1 MVAEQFL
8 GWFSFGA
15 QRDVGTGAGFS
26 HGLFCIHLTKMSP
39 SVSANPSQ
47 LRPKSGIMAPSDQ
60 SGSGEA
66 GFFEKFPSAHF
77 AYGCSR
83 ARSFHGERERC
94 YHGPPRGGADCG
106 LLRNYFAPA
115 AADSVYQEV
124 IRCSQFKRAC
134 QTTFEY
140 LARFGL
146 LRRKAKSEM
155 HTVWAFPNHRS

>member
-1 MVAEQFL
+1 M
-8 GWFSFGA
+8 
-15 QRDVGTGAGFS
+15 R
-26 HGLFCIHLTKMSP
+26 LFCIHLTKMSP

-77 AYGCSR
+77 AYGNSR
-83 ARSFHGERERC
+83 ARSFHGDRARC
-94 YHGPPRGGADCG
+94 YHGPWRGAADFG

-124 IRCSQFKRAC
+124 IRCSHLKRAS
-134 QTTFEY
+134 QTTVEN
-140 LARFGL
+140 LVRFGL
-146 LRRKAKSEM
+146 LRRNAASEM
-155 HTVWAFPNHRS
+155 HMGWAFPNHGS